1 MSCHPRCHD
10 TGFFEE
16 FMMHRQAP
24 SQSGRLAG
32 HAMRLPRLVKRSLV
46 FLLDAFLCIFA
57 AWVSLALRLET
68 LMPLHRGYALP
79 IGVSIV
85 LALTIFSVAG
95 LYREIFRYSGARA
108 LRTLGR
114 AVAIYGAIYIA
125 VFTVVGVQGVPRS
138 LGVLHPLFLF
148 MAVGSSRWLIRVWL
162 AGRMFTQGH
171 EASWPGVVI
180 YGAGDA
186 GRQLAVA
193 MSTSVGRRFVAFVD
207 DDQTLWGSYVD
218 GREVIA
224 PAELSDL
231 VQLRNVSEI
240 WLAMPTLSRAQKND
254 LIDRLRALSLR
265 VRTLPSLAD
274 LTSGRVKVSD
284 VRELDVDDLLGR
296 DQVAPNVELLNLDV
310 RHKVVMVTGAGGSIG
325 SELCRQILLLKPRL
339 VLLVDQSEF
348 ALYNIHEELQ
358 KLNLAD
364 STLIPLLASVQD
376 EPTMRRIFETWRP
389 QTVYHA
395 AAFKHVPIVE
405 HNPAVGVLN
414 NVWGTL
420 TCAQL
425 AREVKTHKF
434 VLVSTDKAV
443 RPTNVMGASKRL
455 AEMVLQAMAANSTT
469 TCFSMV
475 RFGNVLGS
483 SGSVVPLFR
492 KQIEE
497 GGPITLTHLEIT
509 RYFMTI
515 PEAAQLVIQAGA
527 MAQGGD
533 VFVLDMGQPVKI
545 VDLAK
550 RMVELSGY
558 TVRDEGHSKGD
569 IEIRVTGL
577 RPGEKLYEELLIG
590 NNPFP
595 TQHPKIMRASESF
608 VQEFELHEALE
619 ALHAALMRNDVA
631 TIKDLLT
638 KLVVDY
644 TPAAEVVDWVHLA
657 MPVD

>member
-1 MSCHPRCHD
+1 MNR
-10 TGFFEE
+10 EE
-16 FMMHRQAP
+16 L

-32 HAMRLPRLVKRSLV
+32 HAMRWPRIVKRCAA
-46 FLLDAFLCIFA
+46 LLIDASLCIFA
-57 AWVSLALRLET
+57 AWISLALRLET
-68 LMPLHRGYALP
+68 LTPLNRGYLFP
-79 IGVSIV
+79 IGISIF
-85 LALTIFSVAG
+85 LALSTFTAVG
-95 LYREIFRYSGARA
+95 VYRELLRYSGGRA

-114 AVAIYGAIYIA
+114 AVAIYGAIYMT
-125 VFTVVGVQGVPRS
+125 VFTAVGVQGVPRS

-148 MAVGSSRWLIRVWL
+148 LAVGTSRWLIRVWL
-162 AGRMFTQGH
+162 AGRMFKKGH
-171 EASWPGVVI
+171 EASWPGVII

-207 DDQTLWGSYVD
+207 DDQMLWGSYVD
-218 GREVIA
+218 GREVVA
-224 PAELSDL
+224 PGELSDL

-265 VRTLPSLAD
+265 VRTLPSLSD

-310 RHKVVMVTGAGGSIG
+310 LGKVVMVTGAGGSIG

-358 KLNLAD
+358 KLNLID
-364 STLIPLLASVQD
+364 SMVIPLLASVQD
-376 EPTMRRIFETWRP
+376 ESTMRRIFETWRP

-420 TCAQL
+420 TCARL
-425 AREVKTHKF
+425 AREVKTEKF

-455 AEMVLQAMAANSTT
+455 AEMILQAMAPNSTT

-533 VFVLDMGQPVKI
+533 VFVLDMGPPVKI
-545 VDLAK
+545 VDLAT

-558 TVRDEGHSKGD
+558 TVRDEVHSKGD

-590 NNPFP
+590 HNPLP

-608 VQEFELHEALE
+608 VLEPQLHKALE
-619 ALHAALMRNDVA
+619 ALHGALVINDVA
-631 TIKDLLT
+631 TIKDLLC

-644 TPAAEVVDWVHLA
+644 TPALDVVDWVHLA
-657 MPVD
+657 TPVD

>member
-1 MSCHPRCHD
+1 
-10 TGFFEE
+10 
-16 FMMHRQAP
+16 MHRQAP
-24 SQSGRLAG
+24 SQSGHFASRALE
-32 HAMRLPRLVKRSLV
+32 LPRIVKRSLV
-46 FLLDAFLCIFA
+46 FLMDAVLCIFA

-68 LMPLHRGYALP
+68 LMPLNWDHALP

-85 LALTIFSVAG
+85 LALAIFSTVG
-95 LYREIFRYSGARA
+95 LYREIFRYSGGRA

-114 AVAIYGAIYIA
+114 SVVIYGVIYIT

-148 MAVGSSRWLIRVWL
+148 LAVGCSRWVIRVWL
-162 AGRMFTQGH
+162 AGRMFSQGH

-193 MSTSVGRRFVAFVD
+193 MSTSVRRRFVAFVD
-207 DDQTLWGSYVD
+207 DDRMLWGSYID
-218 GREVIA
+218 GREVVA
-224 PAELSDL
+224 PSKLSDL

-240 WLAMPTLSRAQKND
+240 WLAMPMLSRAKKNE
-254 LIDRLRALSLR
+254 LIDRLRTLSLR

-296 DQVAPNVELLNLDV
+296 DQVAPHAELLNLDV
-310 RHKVVMVTGAGGSIG
+310 HRKVVMVTGAGGSIG
-325 SELCRQILLLKPRL
+325 SELCRQILQLKPKL
-339 VLLVDQSEF
+339 LLLVDQSEF
-348 ALYNIHEELQ
+348 ALYNIHEELL
-358 KLNLAD
+358 KLSLVD
-364 STLIPLLASVQD
+364 STVIPLLASVQN
-376 EPTMRRIFETWRP
+376 ESTMRRIFETWRP
-389 QTVYHA
+389 HTVYHA

-420 TCAQL
+420 TCARL
-425 AREVKTHKF
+425 AQKVDAEKF

-443 RPTNVMGASKRL
+443 RPANVMGASKRL
-455 AEMVLQAMAANSTT
+455 AEMVLQAMAVNAKT

-545 VDLAK
+545 AALAR

-558 TVRDEGHSKGD
+558 TVRDEAHSKGD

-590 NNPFP
+590 DNPLP

-608 VQEFELHEALE
+608 IQEHELNEVLE
-619 ALHAALMRNDVA
+619 ALHAALIDNDVA
-631 TIKDLLT
+631 TMRHLLSR
-638 KLVVDY
+638 LVVDY
-644 TPAAEVVDWVHLA
+644 TPASGVVDWVHLA